1 MSQDASRNLPVLPT
15 VKSFRHLCKNVAIVY
30 VQEGCNVRSHGNTFF
45 SVIYF
50 LLEQIRKTQVNQGAS
65 VACTKK
71 LITVKARRDTYGAT
85 GHAHINT
92 ASFLSH
98 CTTIVTIFSFL

>member
-1 MSQDASRNLPVLPT
+1 MWQLCMFKKDAPSVLMAT
-15 VKSFRHLCKNVAIVY
+15 H
-30 VQEGCNVRSHGNTFF
+30 
-45 SVIYF
+45 YF
-50 LLEQIRKTQVNQGAS
+50 LLKQIRKTQVNQGAS